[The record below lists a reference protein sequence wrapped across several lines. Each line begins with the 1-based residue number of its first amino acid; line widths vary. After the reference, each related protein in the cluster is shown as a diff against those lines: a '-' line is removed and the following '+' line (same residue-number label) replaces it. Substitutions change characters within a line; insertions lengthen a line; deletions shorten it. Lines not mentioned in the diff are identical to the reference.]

1 MSAISRKVLSAFFLL
16 SSVLLA
22 TSGCQKKEQAAVAAP
37 PAATPVPTAE
47 PVSVVP
53 TAAPAPPTAAPASSA
68 APAAAPGAPASS
80 AVASTE
86 GEKPGI
92 RVEVT
97 ELKRSPSALSL
108 KFTIVNDS
116 DKQMGFGY
124 DFADSEYQIR
134 DHATVGGVSL
144 LDAAGRKK
152 YMVVRDSENRCVCS
166 RDLKDLAAGSRL
178 NLWAKFP
185 PPPEDVKRISIV
197 IPHFAPMDDVPIS
210 Q

>member
-16 SSVLLA
+16 SSMLLVA
-22 TSGCQKKEQAAVAAP
+22 TGCQKKEQVAAAPP
-37 PAATPVPTAE
+37 PAATAAPTAE
-47 PVSVVP
+47 PVSVIPTVAPALP
-53 TAAPAPPTAAPASSA
+53 TAVAAS
-68 APAAAPGAPASS
+68 PAAAPAAPASS

-97 ELKRSPSALSL
+97 ELKRSSSALSL

-124 DFADSEYQIR
+124 DFGDPEHHIKDFAS
-134 DHATVGGVSL
+134 VGGVSL
-144 LDAAGRKK
+144 IDAAGKKK
-152 YMVVRDSENRCVCS
+152 YMVVRDSETACVCS
-166 RDLKDLAAGSRL
+166 RDLKDLSAGSRL

-185 PPPEDVKRISIV
+185 PPPEDVKKISIV

>member
-1 MSAISRKVLSAFFLL
+1 
-16 SSVLLA
+16 
-22 TSGCQKKEQAAVAAP
+22 AVAA
-37 PAATPVPTAE
+37 
-47 PVSVVP
+47 S
-53 TAAPAPPTAAPASSA
+53 
-68 APAAAPGAPASS
+68 PAAAPAAPASS

-108 KFTIVNDS
+108 KFTIVNGS
-116 DKQMGFGY
+116 EKAMGFGY
-124 DFADSEYQIR
+124 DFGDSEHSIK
-134 DHATVGGVSL
+134 DFSSVGGVSL
-144 LDAAGRKK
+144 VDAAGKKK
-152 YMVVRDSENRCVCS
+152 YMVVRDSEKACICS
-166 RDLKDLAAGSRL
+166 RDVKDLPAGSRV